1 MRREFLKEWR
11 IFLVVLMLILS
22 LLWIH
27 PNFVEGALVTVV
39 REPASLYGVK
49 RGDIITGVNGYPV
62 RNASDFTRVVEGLGN
77 SSVVSVEF
85 LREGFPYVY
94 SRHSVRFLPST
105 KANKTYLGIFVSDVP
120 RSNLQF
126 GLEIVGG
133 TKVLLRPEKKL
144 SPEEVNNVLAVLEQ
158 RLNVFGIREIP
169 ISFVQDFSGNQYFRL
184 EFAGVS
190 PEQVKDLLEKEG
202 KFEARIGNET
212 VFTGADIRSVC
223 IGGTGCV
230 AQVVPVQSAGGRIM
244 WRFSFELFITQEAAE
259 RFANVTRNL
268 DIGECSPAGC
278 YLNETVRFFIDG
290 EPAGEPLRISSDLK
304 GKVVT
309 SPAITGV
316 RASKFEAR
324 QEMRKLQAILQ
335 SRKLPVKMTLESVE
349 VISPALGKAFAENV
363 FTVFL
368 LAILGVEAIV
378 WLRYRNW
385 RVALPIMFI
394 TLSEILMTLGVAA
407 LIKWTLDLAGIAG
420 LIAAV
425 GTGVDDQIV
434 ITDEVLRG
442 EREEKV
448 RSIKER
454 IKRAF
459 FIIVVSFASTVA
471 TMVPLT
477 FAGAGLLRGFAIT
490 TIMAVSIGIFITRPA
505 YARLIEL
512 LMR

>member
-1 MRREFLKEWR
+1 MRREILKEWR
-11 IFLVVLMLILS
+11 IFLVVLLLVLS
-22 LLWIH
+22 FLWIH
-27 PNFVEGALVTVV
+27 PNFVKGALVTIA
-39 REPASLYGVK
+39 REPASLYGI
-49 RGDIITGVNGYPV
+49 RQGDIITNVNGYPIEK
-62 RNASDFTRVVEGLGN
+62 ASDFMQVVEGLENG
-77 SSVVSVEF
+77 SVVSVEF
-85 LREGFPYVY
+85 LRENLPYVY
-94 SRHSVRFLPST
+94 SKHSARFLSST
-105 KANKTYLGIFVSDVP
+105 KGNETYLGIFVSDVP
-120 RSNLQF
+120 SNNLQF

-144 SPEEVNNVLAVLEQ
+144 SPEEVDNVLAILEQ
-158 RLNVFGIREIP
+158 RLNIFGMREIP
-169 ISFVQDFSGNQYFRL
+169 MSFAQDFSGNQYFRL

-202 KFEARIGNET
+202 RFEAKVGNET
-212 VFTGADIRSVC
+212 VFTGTDILSVC

-230 AQVVPVQSAGGRIM
+230 AQVVPIQSAGGRIM
-244 WRFSFELFITQEAAE
+244 WQFSFELFITQEAAK
-259 RFANVTRNL
+259 RFANVTQNL

-278 YLNETVRFFIDG
+278 YLNETIRFFIDG
-290 EPAGEPLRISSDLK
+290 EPTGDPLRISSNLK

-309 SPAITGV
+309 NPAITGV
-316 RASKFEAR
+316 RESKFEAQ

-335 SRKLPVKMTLESVE
+335 SRKLPVKMEIESIA
-349 VISPALGKAFAENV
+349 VISPTLGKAFAENV
-363 FTVFL
+363 FMVFL

-378 WLRYRNW
+378 WLRYRSW
-385 RVALPIMFI
+385 KVALPIMFI
-394 TLSEILMTLGVAA
+394 TLSEIFITLGVAA

-442 EREEKV
+442 EKEEKV

-459 FIIVVSFASTVA
+459 FIIIVSFASTVA
-471 TMVPLT
+471 TMLPLT

-490 TIMAVSIGIFITRPA
+490 TIIAVSIGIFITRPA

-512 LMR
+512 LLR